1 MDLQLETLG
10 RATGPRC
17 AEQNQRSAPAELEP
31 WWTASVVI
39 DCESSGQEE
48 DDSEVEFVS
57 AGSWTLTAE
66 EGLLPLHPEHVPL
79 QLRNWEMRADLETV
93 GAIAIRVGQKIT
105 ATHRSGQAT
114 ATLAR

>member
-66 EGLLPLHPEHVPL
+66 EGKDAEPLSKRRRLP
-79 QLRNWEMRADLETV
+79 
-93 GAIAIRVGQKIT
+93 
-105 ATHRSGQAT
+105 QAT
-114 ATLAR
+114 AAATEDDEIALFDECTG